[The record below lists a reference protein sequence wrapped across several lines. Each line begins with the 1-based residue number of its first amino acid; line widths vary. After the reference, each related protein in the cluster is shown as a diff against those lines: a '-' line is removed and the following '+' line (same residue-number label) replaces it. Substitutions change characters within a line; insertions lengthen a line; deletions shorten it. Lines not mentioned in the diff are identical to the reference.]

1 LELKD
6 VKGAPFS
13 GFLSSMNVLKVHET
27 FIGLKAF
34 GKAFVRREITVSTT
48 TYLKG
53 HDKVGFEIYKVG
65 PASALPF

>member
-1 LELKD
+1 
-6 VKGAPFS
+6 
-13 GFLSSMNVLKVHET
+13 MNVLKVHET